1 MKRNKR
7 TVFLL
12 LAVMVFTLGACGTQ
26 PIVGQWSFDI
36 GAAMQLTG
44 VSKEEIASVQVMTG
58 NTPVL
63 LEFTGDGRYIVRV
76 TINGEEQLLETT
88 YTLEG
93 NRVLTDGT
101 EFEYKVEGNRLF
113 LTDGGF
119 TFGLDRV
126 K

>member
-26 PIVGQWSFDI
+26 PIVGQWSLDI

-44 VSKEEIASVQVMTG
+44 VSKEEIASVQAMTG

-76 TINGEEQLLETT
+76 TINGEEQLLEMT

-119 TFGLDRV
+119 TFGLDWV

>member
-44 VSKEEIASVQVMTG
+44 VSKEEIASVQAMTG

-93 NRVLTDGT
+93 NRVLADGT

>member
-44 VSKEEIASVQVMTG
+44 VSKEEIASVQAMTG

-113 LTDGGF
+113 LTDDGF

>member
-7 TVFLL
+7 TFFLL

-44 VSKEEIASVQVMTG
+44 VSKEEIASVQAMTG

-93 NRVLTDGT
+93 NRVLADGT

>member
-7 TVFLL
+7 TFFLL

-44 VSKEEIASVQVMTG
+44 VSKEEIASVQAMTG

-101 EFEYKVEGNRLF
+101 EFEYKVEGDRLF

>member
-26 PIVGQWSFDI
+26 SIVGQWSFDI

-44 VSKEEIASVQVMTG
+44 VSKEEIASVQAMTG